1 MLRITYRQRRLLRR
15 IDRALRQSDP
25 ELAAMLSIFS
35 RLNAGERMPAWEQ
48 LRTPE
53 PSASWYMMPWPM
65 AIALLA
71 IWAPA
76 AGPGTLRRGLTAAG
90 PGAPTRLSSRHS
102 RRAPGLGPEG
112 HAVR

>member
-35 RLNAGERMPAWEQ
+35 RLNAGERMPAREQ

-76 AGPGTLRRGLTAAG
+76 GGPLRAAPRM
-90 PGAPTRLSSRHS
+90 PGSVRSGGGAAAA
-102 RRAPGLGPEG
+102 RR
-112 HAVR
+112 

>member
-1 MLRITYRQRRLLRR
+1 MRITYRQRRLLRR

-25 ELAAMLSIFS
+25 ELAAMLSMFS

-53 PSASWYMMPWPM
+53 PSASWYMTPWPM

-76 AGPGTLRRGLTAAG
+76 AAPCALRRGRAAG
-90 PGAPTRLSSRHS
+90 CPGSVRSGGGAAAA
-102 RRAPGLGPEG
+102 RR
-112 HAVR
+112 

>member
-65 AIALLA
+65 AIVLLA

-76 AGPGTLRRGLTAAG
+76 AGPLRAAPRPHG
-90 PGAPTRLSSRHS
+90 RWTGGADEAVVAAQPPRPRP
-102 RRAPGLGPEG
+102 RA
-112 HAVR
+112 